1 MLYLC
6 GFRIC
11 GFSLGAR
18 FRPVYY
24 TFGTTGRMLT
34 VGFRVLLWMQ
44 WNVTWLRGTV
54 QPWWT
59 GVGTPLW
66 QWWERVGTGREPMG
80 MKTKRSWVR
89 MRSGRLK
96 RDSLMRRVSLT
107 RRDSL
112 TRRALINNLI
122 PLVPQAPI
130 TINGA
135 TPLKMELQ
143 CCTCADSGFV
153 DLVWGQGLG
162 QCTIPSVLQGECWLW
177 GLGCCCGCSGMWR
190 GLGEQCSHG
199 GQESAHLCGSG
210 EKG

>member
-1 MLYLC
+1 MNVCQKFGVQTFTFDVCTVHTCTHSSSPSGSNHNKWCNPTKNGIAMLYLC

-112 TRRALINNLI
+112 TRRALKNN
-122 PLVPQAPI
+122 
-130 TINGA
+130 
-135 TPLKMELQ
+135 
-143 CCTCADSGFV
+143 
-153 DLVWGQGLG
+153 
-162 QCTIPSVLQGECWLW
+162 
-177 GLGCCCGCSGMWR
+177 R
-190 GLGEQCSHG
+190 
-199 GQESAHLCGSG
+199 
-210 EKG
+210 EKRS